1 MKSVIVSVSL
11 YILSFI
17 VMLICIVVCLNID
30 AFDVP
35 WFLIVPLPVIAFA
48 VILVAKYIEDEAD
61 YANYKK
67 KSMNDL
73 KPDHKTIN
81 FITFKSHNKIKSS
94 YIYYDF
100 LDKDL
105 ITAID
110 NQIVIPLYDIYRK
123 AVYNTAT
130 ETEFINKQDEF
141 IRIYDVIS
149 ATILE
154 IENTRQDDI
163 KQKYQML
170 FRKFIPDIG
179 TALCCAAKDITRQ
192 YQYAKDKEMAE
203 LELDYKQACA
213 KVPQFVDKLNSIMDE
228 ESKIM
233 HKYDEDDDNE
243 DEYEY
248 VLHYGIKTGNQYK
261 SKKKNKKKNRKD

>member
-1 MKSVIVSVSL
+1 MKRAIAVISL
-11 YILSFI
+11 YVLGFI
-17 VMLICIVVCLNID
+17 VTLTCIVVCLNID
-30 AFDVP
+30 SFDAP
-35 WFLIVPLPVIAFA
+35 WFLILPVIAF
-48 VILVAKYIEDEAD
+48 VIILVAKYVEDEAD
-61 YANYKK
+61 YTAYKK

-73 KPDHKTIN
+73 KPDHKSIK

-110 NQIVIPLYDIYRK
+110 NQIIIPLYDIYRK
-123 AVYNTAT
+123 AVYNIET

-141 IRIYDVIS
+141 ERIYDVIS
-149 ATILE
+149 DTILE
-154 IENTRQDDI
+154 IENARQDDI

-170 FRKFIPDIG
+170 FRKFIPDIR
-179 TALCCAAKDITRQ
+179 TALCCAAKDITSQ

-213 KVPQFVDKLNSIMDE
+213 KVPQFVDKLNSIIDE
-228 ESKIM
+228 ESKMM
-233 HKYDEDDDNE
+233 HKYDEDEEDT
-243 DEYEY
+243 DEYVVCY
-248 VLHYGIKTGNQYK
+248 DIKTSDQYK
-261 SKKKNKKKNRKD
+261 KKKKKNRKEKHE